1 MVVSTRDIVIFD
13 YFWLGYHHLRLQ
25 IIKYRGTAMWGCSL
39 KNHQLKNVS
48 RETFCDNKIKI
59 YIF

>member
-39 KNHQLKNVS
+39 KIINNKMFHVKHFVII
-48 RETFCDNKIKI
+48 KIKI